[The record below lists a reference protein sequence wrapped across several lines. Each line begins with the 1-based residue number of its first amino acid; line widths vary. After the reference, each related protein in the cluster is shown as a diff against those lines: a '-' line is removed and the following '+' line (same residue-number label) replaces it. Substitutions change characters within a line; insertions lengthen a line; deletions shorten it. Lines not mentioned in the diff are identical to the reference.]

1 MSNDKNGSDNHKNG
15 IVSDNNGDD
24 GKQVDLGGGKCCQLM
39 NLFLPTG
46 KV

>member
-1 MSNDKNGSDNHKNG
+1 MMMSNDKNGSDNHKNG
-15 IVSDNNGDD
+15 ISDNN